1 MASPQPPLSADTTE
15 PNAGFK
21 EASSEPD
28 SHDGEA
34 EQTEVEQASSEDS
47 VSEGAENA
55 ASAMPIEM
63 SSLFANATDMSQLL
77 RNIAPL
83 IESAKPVKRRRKPD
97 AKDIVRL
104 VDHVASDQGQHEDQP
119 HVDTPETHSDD
130 AQTSLPNS
138 PHAPSDGSTLPGT
151 SSTASDNGGHRSVT
165 ASPAFSV
172 SNFDLAGI
180 KAEQGSAAPA
190 LTPPASSANG
200 SPTLQRSLSPTPY
213 PRNRSD
219 NGKLACPTPGCDGSG
234 HQTGLYTHH
243 RSLSGCPRRPDK
255 TTIQ

>member
-97 AKDIVRL
+97 GK
-104 VDHVASDQGQHEDQP
+104 
-119 HVDTPETHSDD
+119 
-130 AQTSLPNS
+130 QTLIS
-138 PHAPSDGSTLPGT
+138 
-151 SSTASDNGGHRSVT
+151 
-165 ASPAFSV
+165 
-172 SNFDLAGI
+172 
-180 KAEQGSAAPA
+180 
-190 LTPPASSANG
+190 
-200 SPTLQRSLSPTPY
+200 
-213 PRNRSD
+213 
-219 NGKLACPTPGCDGSG
+219 
-234 HQTGLYTHH
+234 
-243 RSLSGCPRRPDK
+243 
-255 TTIQ
+255 